1 MIEIKIY
8 SDNRYQVRSSGTV
21 QELLEGVRILD
32 TCREKILIDIK
43 EKTLKDLEER
53 FPHVSKERKLELID
67 ETIQE
72 TLESITVLS
81 EVKNQNDL

>member
-8 SDNRYQVRSSGTV
+8 SDNRCQVHSSGTV

-32 TCREKILIDIK
+32 TCRERILLNVK
-43 EKTLKDLEER
+43 EKT
-53 FPHVSKERKLELID
+53 FKEFEGKLHYDTTGRYLELID
-67 ETIQE
+67 ETIKE

-81 EVKNQNDL
+81 EVNDND